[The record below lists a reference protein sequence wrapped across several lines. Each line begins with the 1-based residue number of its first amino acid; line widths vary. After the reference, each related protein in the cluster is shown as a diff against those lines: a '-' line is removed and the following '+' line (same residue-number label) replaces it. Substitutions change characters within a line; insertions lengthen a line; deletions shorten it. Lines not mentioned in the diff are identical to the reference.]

1 MQETQVSPWSGK
13 IPQALGQPAR
23 GSRTQKSQ
31 LLSLCTLAPGSAA
44 REAATRRRPR
54 ITAAEKPEQPKVK
67 KVTFQKNK
75 KERKESQMRSKFGV
89 RGQLG
94 PSTGLE
100 TMSGDR
106 LAGGEAKAQ
115 EEI

>member
-1 MQETQVSPWSGK
+1 MLHSK
-13 IPQALGQPAR
+13 R
-23 GSRTQKSQ
+23 SRYNENAVHQKQ
-31 LLSLCTLAPGSAA
+31 RVTTLAA
-44 REAATRRRPR
+44 
-54 ITAAEKPEQPKVK
+54 AAEKPEQPKVK